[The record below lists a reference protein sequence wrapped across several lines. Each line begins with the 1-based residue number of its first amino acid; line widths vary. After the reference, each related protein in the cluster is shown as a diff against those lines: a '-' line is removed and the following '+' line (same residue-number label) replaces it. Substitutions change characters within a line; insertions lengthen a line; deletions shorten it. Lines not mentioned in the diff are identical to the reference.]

1 MHRCIATLAA
11 AALVFGG
18 ATEARAAD
26 KTTVGTSILLIGGA
40 MTALAFDYRGDQC
53 PTGYSLHTYQDIPSQ
68 CLFIST
74 SPPYDTDIR
83 EATTAVT
90 LKRKGMLWSGLG
102 AMGLGAVIAM
112 LPDDSPMADIDVG
125 VDPARG
131 GWRAMKTIGW

>member
-1 MHRCIATLAA
+1 MRRRIAVMLA

-18 ATEARAAD
+18 AADAQAAD
-26 KTTVGTSILLIGGA
+26 KTTVGASVLAIGGVL
-40 MTALAFDYRGDQC
+40 TALAFDYRSDQC
-53 PTGYSLHTYQDIPSQ
+53 PPGYTLHTYDNLPSQ
-68 CLFIST
+68 CSFISV
-74 SPPYDTDIR
+74 DRTDFR
-83 EATTAVT
+83 EATTAVE

-131 GWRAMKTIGW
+131 GWRATKTIGW